1 MNTPPFQTS
10 ANEAPLPSIMSYPV
24 PSLPPLTARPADL
37 SAISRGQLELP
48 QDDAGFVPSLL
59 LQDDMRRV
67 TESPEALCARIIG
80 EAERY
85 AEDRKTL
92 VRAELKRR
100 QETAGI
106 ELSPLDKGKLRSRRE
121 AKVHNV
127 KKNEFQRALKDV
139 IRWLIDERAEESM
152 NHPN

>member
-1 MNTPPFQTS
+1 MQNPY
-10 ANEAPLPSIMSYPV
+10 PSILGYPM

-37 SAISRGQLELP
+37 SAISRGRLELP
-48 QDDAGFVPSLL
+48 RDDVGFVPSLR

-67 TESPEALCARIIG
+67 TESPETLCERIID

-85 AEDRKTL
+85 AEERKML
-92 VRAELKRR
+92 VRTELKRR
-100 QETAGI
+100 QDLARV
-106 ELSPLDKGKLRSRRE
+106 ELTPLDKGKLRSRRE

-139 IRWLIDERAEESM
+139 IRWLIEERAEQNM
-152 NHPN
+152 NM